1 MTLTNEITMNI
12 LTDIIE
18 KKIAVS
24 TLIHISDTLRQNP
37 N

>member
-18 KKIAVS
+18 KIAVS